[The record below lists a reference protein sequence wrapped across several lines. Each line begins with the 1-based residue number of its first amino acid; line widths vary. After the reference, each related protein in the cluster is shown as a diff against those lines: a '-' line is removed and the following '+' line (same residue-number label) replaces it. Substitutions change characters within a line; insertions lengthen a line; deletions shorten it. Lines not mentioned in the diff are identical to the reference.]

1 MLAKWYAYSV
11 CSCRIC
17 TSRRMLLPGYPLEH
31 YFVKTVIMFHMN
43 TSYLGNKNWKN
54 VTVDTMSG
62 STKRFSRIWL
72 HIRSSFFFQEKGH
85 CFNLLHHQF
94 ICIIESTPARVILIL
109 IWSRFSLV
117 TSGVLLPKRTYYV
130 CNWRICILIFLK
142 FDTCCSIEINK
153 LMRYTFTIH
162 CSCD

>member
-1 MLAKWYAYSV
+1 
-11 CSCRIC
+11 
-17 TSRRMLLPGYPLEH
+17 MLL
-31 YFVKTVIMFHMN
+31 
-43 TSYLGNKNWKN
+43 
-54 VTVDTMSG
+54 
-62 STKRFSRIWL
+62 STQCQEAPRDFPESDFIYGVA
-72 HIRSSFFFQEKGH
+72 FFFQEKGH